1 MSVSLAASGGHASAA
16 PAKARGAVRLTRITK
31 HYGDL
36 VALNEVDF
44 DVQPGEIHAL
54 LGENGAGKT
63 TLVSIMFGFVQRT
76 SGEIYIGGEKVE
88 LSSPRD
94 ALEHGIG
101 MVHQHFML
109 VPGFTVAENVVLG
122 TGSPRG
128 LRLSPAELEERVQQ
142 AAVEH
147 NIGVGAHERVAD
159 LAVDARQRVE
169 ILKLLYRGATTLIL
183 DEPTSALGPA
193 QIEGLFATLKDL
205 RARGHSVVIVTHK
218 LAEVMDIADR
228 VTVLKQ
234 GCNSA
239 AAKRGEFDT
248 RSLAR
253 AMTGRDLQDLPP
265 RETRPNEEPILRV
278 RDLVVHGRTRLEALN
293 GVSFEARP
301 YEILGVAGVEGNGQ
315 RELAD
320 ALAGVR
326 ELESGT
332 IEIGGK
338 DVSGLSPRR
347 LHAAGIAFVPEDRH
361 GWGLVLDM
369 TLAENLALAAVP
381 SGRMSR
387 YGVLRRGAMKREAKE
402 LLEAYDVRPPD
413 PNLPAIA
420 LSGGNQQKLV
430 LARELSRNPRL
441 LVAANPTNGLDVGAA
456 EFVHR
461 RLLEVRESGSA
472 VILISNELDEL
483 LKLSDRVI
491 VLYRGRIAYDSP
503 IELLTMDAL
512 SLAMAGNLDKVEAA
526 PAPEAQ
532 EA

>member
-1 MSVSLAASGGHASAA
+1 MSVPIAASGGDSTAA
-16 PAKARGAVRLTRITK
+16 PATARAPVRLSKITK

-36 VALNEVDF
+36 VALSDVDF
-44 DVQPGEIHAL
+44 DVLPGEIHAL

-76 SGEIYIGGEKVE
+76 SGDIYIGDEKVE
-88 LSSPRD
+88 FSSPRD
-94 ALEHGIG
+94 ALERGIG

-122 TGSPRG
+122 TESPTG
-128 LRLSPAELEERVQQ
+128 LRLNPAELEERVQE
-142 AAVEH
+142 AALRH
-147 NIGVGAHERVAD
+147 SIGVSANQRVAD
-159 LAVDARQRVE
+159 LAVDARQRIE
-169 ILKLLYRGATTLIL
+169 ILKLLYRGAGILIL

-193 QIEGLFATLKDL
+193 QIESLFATLQDL
-205 RARGHSVVIVTHK
+205 RASGHSIVIVTHK
-218 LAEVMDIADR
+218 LAEVMEIADR

-234 GCNSA
+234 GRNTASA
-239 AAKRGEFDT
+239 RRGEFDE

-253 AMTGRDLQDLPP
+253 AMTGRDLQDLPS
-265 RETRPNEEPILRV
+265 RQSRPEGEPVLRV

-301 YEILGVAGVEGNGQ
+301 HEILGVAGVEGNGQ

-320 ALAGVR
+320 ALAGIR
-326 ELESGT
+326 KIESGT
-332 IEIGGK
+332 IEIGGTN
-338 DVSGLSPRR
+338 VTGLSPER
-347 LHAAGIAFVPEDRH
+347 LHAAGIAVVPEDRQ

-387 YGVLRRGAMKREAKE
+387 HGLLRRGAMKREARR
-402 LLEAYDVRPPD
+402 LLEEYDVRPPD
-413 PNLPAIA
+413 PNLPAVA

-430 LARELSRNPRL
+430 LARELSRDPRV

-461 RLLEVRESGSA
+461 RLLEVREGGSA

-483 LKLSDRVI
+483 LQLSDRVI
-491 VLYRGRIAYDSP
+491 VLYRGRIAYESP
-503 IELLTMDAL
+503 IEKLSMDDL
-512 SLAMAGNLDKVEAA
+512 SLAMAGNLGDAESAAA
-526 PAPEAQ
+526 PGEEA
-532 EA
+532 